1 MISPE
6 QKLRNN
12 TQRQRRYQERQR
24 EAGRVLLK
32 VWIGDEIKQ
41 NLLALAGKR
50 RRTLDQTIEMAIN
63 DAWDVA
69 GRP

>member
-1 MISPE
+1 MISTE

-12 TQRQRRYQERQR
+12 TQRQQRYRERQR

-32 VWIGDEIKQ
+32 VWIGDDSKQ

-50 RRTLDQTIEMAIN
+50 RRTLDQAVEMAIN
-63 DAWDVA
+63 DAWYVA